1 MTVEFLIATALE
13 GLIITSLGLLVYSTG
28 FRFFKSIDNEFDS
41 KETAQVTVVIFLI
54 AAGILGNPL
63 LEILRQ
69 TLSQLQLIQ
78 QFGFLI
84 ISSRWVVNSMV
95 NNWRFDDSLSIYV
108 YVLGLA
114 SVLYPL
120 I

>member
-13 GLIITSLGLLVYSTG
+13 GLVITSLGLLVYSTG
-28 FRFFKSIDNEFDS
+28 FRFFKSIDNEFDT

-54 AAGILGNPL
+54 AAGVIGDPL
-63 LEILRQ
+63 LETLRQ
-69 TLSQLQLIQ
+69 ILSQFQLVQ

-95 NNWRFDDSLSIYV
+95 NNWRFDDDFSVYV
-108 YVLGLA
+108 YILGSA
-114 SVLYPL
+114 CFLYPL